1 MKLVSYNIH
10 RGTDI
15 SNKPTLKRIIKYL
28 KDLDSD
34 IICLQEVLY
43 HQFIKI
49 KYSIGMDGVF
59 AANVDNKAM
68 KYGICTFSKN
78 KIELNNH
85 ILLSS
90 KKEQRGLLHIKS
102 SIDNK
107 DNFNIINT
115 HLGLD
120 KEERV
125 KQIIEI
131 LNFKNELVGPTII
144 CGDFNDKNISL
155 GDYYDSAVY
164 LNKCN
169 TPTLPKYNARI
180 DYIFVDKNY
189 IPKEYIVDKVLFSDH
204 YPIICN
210 I

>member
-1 MKLVSYNIH
+1 MKVVSYNIH

-15 SNKPTLKRIIKYL
+15 SKKPTLKEIIKYL
-28 KDLDSD
+28 HDLDSD

-43 HQFIKI
+43 HQFLKI
-49 KYSIGMDGVF
+49 KSNLGMDGVF

-78 KIELNNH
+78 KIEFSNH
-85 ILLSS
+85 LLLSS
-90 KKEQRGLLHIKS
+90 KKEQRGLLSIKLL
-102 SIDNK
+102 IDNK
-107 DNFNIINT
+107 YNVNIINT

-120 KEERV
+120 KEERN

-131 LNFKNELVGPTII
+131 LNFKDRLIGSIII

-155 GDYYDSAVY
+155 GSYYDSAVY
-164 LNKCN
+164 LNQYK

-180 DYIFVDKNY
+180 DYIFVDKNH
-189 IPKEYIVDKVLFSDH
+189 IPKEYIVDEVLFSDH